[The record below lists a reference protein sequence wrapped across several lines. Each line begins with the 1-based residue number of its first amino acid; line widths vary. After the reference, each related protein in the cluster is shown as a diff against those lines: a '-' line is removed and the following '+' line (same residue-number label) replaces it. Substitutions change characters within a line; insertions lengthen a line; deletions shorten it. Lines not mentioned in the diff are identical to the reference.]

1 MILLTGATG
10 NIGRPLTRLLVDANV
25 PFKVFAR
32 DPERARSTLG
42 RLGSSVEVIQGDLAD
57 PSSLEAALGEIEVL
71 FLLNGDPALEEATI
85 DTAARSGVQRVVKQS
100 ALADGLSPPPFH
112 RRVEER
118 LERSGLGWTHVR
130 PNAFMQ
136 TLLGYLPTLISDDG
150 ILRLPAGEGRV
161 GWVDARDIAAVA
173 FHALTEDNHEGRAY
187 AVTGPEA
194 LSLADVAGVIS
205 EATDGSVRYEDIPTE
220 VAREKL
226 LAAGLPS
233 SFADFLAGFY
243 AAVRA
248 GAHDVVTDTVADVSG
263 RPPCTFDSFVREHA
277 AAFDGSVT

>member
-10 NIGRPLTRLLVDANV
+10 NVGRPLTRLLADANV
-25 PFKVFAR
+25 PFRVFAR
-32 DPERARSTLG
+32 NPERARSTLG
-42 RLGSSVEVIQGDLAD
+42 SEAEVIQGDLAD
-57 PSSLEAALGEIEVL
+57 PSSLETALTGGEVL
-71 FLLNGDPALEEATI
+71 FLLNGDPALEEGAVN
-85 DTAARSGVQRVVKQS
+85 AAVRAGVRRVVKQS
-100 ALADGLSPPPFH
+100 ALAGGLSPPPFH

-187 AVTGPEA
+187 AVTGPES
-194 LSLADVAGVIS
+194 LSMADVAGVIS
-205 EATDGSVRYEDIPTE
+205 EATSRGVRYQDVPTE
-220 VAREKL
+220 IARERL
-226 LAAGLPS
+226 LAAGLQTP
-233 SFADFLAGFY
+233 FADFLVGFY

-248 GAHDVVTDTVADVSG
+248 GAHEAVSG
-263 RPPCTFDSFVREHA
+263 DVAEVTGRAPRSFRDFAGEHA
-277 AAFDGSVT
+277 DTFTGGK

>member
-10 NIGRPLTRLLVDANV
+10 NVGRPLTRLLVDASV

-32 DPERARSTLG
+32 DLERARSTLG
-42 RLGSSVEVIQGDLAD
+42 LSVEVVQGNLAD
-57 PSSLEAALGEIEVL
+57 PSSLDAALGGIEVL
-71 FLLNGDPALEEATI
+71 FLLNGDPALEEAAI
-85 DTAARSGVQRVVKQS
+85 DTAARSGVRRVVKQS
-100 ALADGLSPPPFH
+100 ALADRLDPPPFH

-118 LERSGLGWTHVR
+118 LERSSLGWTHLR

-136 TLLGYLPTLISDDG
+136 TLLGYLPRLISDDG
-150 ILRLPAGEGRV
+150 ILPMPAGEGRV

-173 FHALTEDNHEGRAY
+173 FHALTENNHESRAY

-194 LSLADVAGVIS
+194 LSMADVAGVIS
-205 EATDGSVRYEDIPTE
+205 EATGRSVRYEDIPTE

-233 SFADFLAGFY
+233 SFADFLVGFCT
-243 AAVRA
+243 AVRA
-248 GAHDVVTDTVADVSG
+248 GAHDVVTSDVAEVSG
-263 RPPCTFDSFVREHA
+263 RPPRS
-277 AAFDGSVT
+277 FDGFCRENVSAFPGER